1 MHTRV
6 KSLNINTLL
15 FICIIFFHSPLYS
28 SYLFISSSPLGA
40 KVSIEISNQNSIKII
55 NLGKTPLKI
64 TNFLTNTK
72 VIIEKV
78 EYFSSTNIIKKST
91 KVQNCFF
98 NLVPLTFDIEFP
110 NQSDSL
116 FYANKKPYSVLD
128 GVLALPYGN
137 YQISHDFKKN
147 SLAINYKSPYTP
159 YIAFFSTITA
169 VSTIM
174 AITGQVLAAQSYK
187 EFLKAGNST
196 EVLASLGKVSTWD
209 TVMWSSVGIGTG
221 ALIGTIITAS
231 LDAKDKKR
239 IKRFNGLNTSVRS
252 TEYISDYQD
261 IILTSTFDDS
271 IVLKKI
277 AAFIKKYP
285 TADSPILSDIYLRR
299 AGIYM
304 THTKNNNKAIKDLNI
319 LIEKIPTK
327 KNYELATK
335 LLADIYMDEKK
346 YLEAYK
352 YYSESLLVIEIFT
365 YSQLK
370 LLSLKALYNMA
381 QENSQQYKQIFL
393 DESVPKYLKI
403 FSKADNAIILEWRDI
418 VKKL

>member
-6 KSLNINTLL
+6 KSLNINILL
-15 FICIIFFHSPLYS
+15 FVYIIIFNSPLYS

-40 KVSIEISNQNSIKII
+40 KVSIEISNKDSIKII

-78 EYFSSTNIIKKST
+78 EYFSSTNTIKKST

-159 YIAFFSTITA
+159 YIAFFSTITV

-174 AITGQVLAAQSYK
+174 AITAQVLAAQSYK
-187 EFLKAGNST
+187 EFLKADNST
-196 EVLASLGKVSTWD
+196 EVLASLGNVSTWD

-271 IVLKKI
+271 VVLKKI

-285 TADSPILSDIYLRR
+285 AADSPILSDIYLRR

-319 LIEKIPTK
+319 IIEKMPTK

-335 LLADIYMDEKK
+335 LLADIYMDEKN

-370 LLSLKALYNMA
+370 FLSLKALYNMA

-393 DESVPKYLKI
+393 DESVTKYLKS
-403 FSKADNAIILEWRDI
+403 FSKVENSIVLEWRDI
-418 VKKL
+418 IKKL